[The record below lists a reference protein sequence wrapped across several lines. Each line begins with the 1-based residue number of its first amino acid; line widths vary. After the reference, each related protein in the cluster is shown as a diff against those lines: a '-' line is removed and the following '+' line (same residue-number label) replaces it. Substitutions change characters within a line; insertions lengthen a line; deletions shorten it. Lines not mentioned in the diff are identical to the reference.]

1 MDEAKSGR
9 MKHVVLGI
17 DPGRN
22 KTGWAFASCEGELVL
37 SGIVPTEVAGAF
49 LETLDRPVG
58 EWEEK
63 FAAWTRERNFSLSDA
78 KLEYVA
84 LGDGTGS
91 HEIASQLERF
101 NLKTVLVN
109 ERGTTLAAR
118 ELYWRIHRPA
128 WWQRCLPH
136 FLRLPRR
143 DVDDLAAWEIVL
155 RSLATP
161 FQRGK

>member
-1 MDEAKSGR
+1 MVNER
-9 MKHVVLGI
+9 CVVLGI
-17 DPGRN
+17 DPGRD
-22 KTGWAFASCEGELVL
+22 KTGWAFASCEGELIL
-37 SGIVPTEVAGAF
+37 SGIVPTEVVGSF
-49 LETLDRPVG
+49 FETLDSFAG
-58 EWEEK
+58 EWEKK
-63 FAAWTRERNFSLSDA
+63 FAAWTRERFFSLSDV

-91 HEIASQLERF
+91 CYMASRLECF
-101 NLKTVLVN
+101 NLRTILVN

-118 ELYWRIHRPA
+118 ELYWRIHRFV